1 MVIAV
6 TNLKGGVGK
15 TTIATNLAVS
25 FAHRQKKVCIVD
37 TDLSQKSAMEWAGN
51 RDEAALS
58 IPVFGVTEKQLNK
71 EVEALRKDYDIVFID
86 GTPQLSELASRTILA
101 SDILIVPLSPS
112 IYDFRSFENFLNKYS
127 EVKMVKES
135 IGKIEAYVIVN
146 RVNESANVS
155 KEIDEALRE
164 HELIVLNTR
173 LANRVAYVDSATNGQ
188 GVIEYKDQKAKA
200 EMNRLTD
207 EIEMYINNF

>member
-188 GVIEYKDQKAKA
+188 GVIEYKDPKAKA

>member
-51 RDEAALS
+51 RDESALR

-86 GTPQLSELASRTILA
+86 GTPQLAELASRTILA

-164 HELIVLNTR
+164 HELTVLNNR
-173 LANRVAYVDSATNGQ
+173 LANRVAYVDSATNGL
-188 GVIEYKDQKAKA
+188 GVIEYKDPKAKA

>member
-51 RDEAALS
+51 RDESALS

-164 HELIVLNTR
+164 HELTVLNTR
-173 LANRVAYVDSATNGQ
+173 LANRVAYVDSATNGL
-188 GVIEYKDQKAKA
+188 GVIEYKDPKAKA

-207 EIEMYINNF
+207 EIQSYINNF

>member
-51 RDEAALS
+51 RDEAALR

-164 HELIVLNTR
+164 HELTVLNTR
-173 LANRVAYVDSATNGQ
+173 LANRVAYVDSATNGL
-188 GVIEYKDQKAKA
+188 GVIEYKDPKAKA

-207 EIEMYINNF
+207 EIELYINNF

>member
-15 TTIATNLAVS
+15 TTIVTNLAVS

-51 RDEAALS
+51 RDESALR
-58 IPVFGVTEKQLNK
+58 IPVFGITEKQLNK

-86 GTPQLSELASRTILA
+86 GTPQLAELASRTILA

-146 RVNESANVS
+146 RVNEAANVS

-164 HELIVLNTR
+164 HELTVLNSR
-173 LANRVAYVDSATNGQ
+173 LANRVAYVDSATNGL
-188 GVIEYKDQKAKA
+188 GVVEYKDPKAKA

-207 EIEMYINNF
+207 EIESYINNF

>member
-51 RDEAALS
+51 RDESALS
-58 IPVFGVTEKQLNK
+58 IPVFGITEKQLNK

-86 GTPQLSELASRTILA
+86 GTPQLAELASRTILA

-112 IYDFRSFENFLNKYS
+112 IYDFRSFENFLTKYS

-164 HELIVLNTR
+164 HELTVLNTR
-173 LANRVAYVDSATNGQ
+173 LANRVAYVDSATNGL
-188 GVIEYKDQKAKA
+188 GVIEYKDSKAKA

-207 EIEMYINNF
+207 EIEKYINNF